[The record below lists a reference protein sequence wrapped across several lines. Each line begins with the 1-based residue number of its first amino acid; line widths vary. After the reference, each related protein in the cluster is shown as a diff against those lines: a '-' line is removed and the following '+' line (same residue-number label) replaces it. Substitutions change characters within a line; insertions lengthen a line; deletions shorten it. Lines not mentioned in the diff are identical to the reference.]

1 MAIKTFTTGEVLT
14 ASDTNTYLANS
25 GLVYITSTSATSGTS
40 LSINN
45 CFTSTY
51 TSYQIV
57 VTRASV
63 TTSVTGFYL
72 RLRAS
77 GTDTSANYYNI
88 RTGYDYGTTAIATS
102 AVNNGTQFELGLIAD
117 TTNSACII
125 DIHNPQTAL
134 KTTCSS
140 KGADSRTTGYG
151 NLTSGGMLNNTT
163 SYDGFTILSSP
174 LTIAQLDVTIYGFRK
189 A

>member
-25 GLVYITSTSATSGTS
+25 GLVYVTNATATSGTT

-57 VTRASV
+57 ITRAAV
-63 TTSVTGFYL
+63 TASVTGFYL
-72 RLRAS
+72 KLRAS
-77 GTDTSANYYNI
+77 GTDTSTGYYNI
-88 RTGYDYGTTAIATS
+88 RTGYDYGTSAIATS
-102 AVNNGTQFELGLIAD
+102 AVSNGTQFELGLIAD

-125 DIHNPQTAL
+125 NIHNPQTAL
-134 KTTCSS
+134 KTTCSAQ
-140 KGADSRTTGYG
+140 GADSRTSGYG

-163 SYDGFTILSSP
+163 SYDGFTISSSP
-174 LTIAQLDVTIYGFRK
+174 LIIANLDITVYGFRK